1 MEPTESLTQLL
12 QRWNEGDQA
21 AAAEVMSRVYEEL
34 HTLAAG
40 YLRRERPSHT
50 LQATA
55 VVHEAY
61 LRILEQ
67 DGIRWQNRA
76 HFIGLTARMMHRILV
91 EYARERNAIKR
102 GGGSE
107 RVTLDAAVEL
117 TRERSP
123 DLVALDDALQMLGEI
138 DSQKASIVELHFFGG
153 LTMDE
158 IAECL
163 DISRATVV
171 REWRRARA
179 WLYRELKGDTRGES

>member
-1 MEPTESLTQLL
+1 MEPTGSLTQLL
-12 QRWNEGDQA
+12 QRWSEGDEA
-21 AAAEVMSRVYEEL
+21 AAAEVMPLVYEEL
-34 HTLAAG
+34 RRLAAG

-76 HFIGLTARMMHRILV
+76 HFMGLTAHIMRRILV
-91 EYARERNAIKR
+91 EHAREQKAVKR
-102 GGGSE
+102 GGGLE
-107 RVTLDAAVEL
+107 RVTLAEAVGL
-117 TRERSP
+117 ARERSP
-123 DLVALDDALQMLGEI
+123 DLVALDDALQALEKI

-158 IAECL
+158 ITEYL
-163 DISRATVV
+163 GISRPTVV

-179 WLYRELKGDTRGES
+179 WLYRELKGDTCGEA